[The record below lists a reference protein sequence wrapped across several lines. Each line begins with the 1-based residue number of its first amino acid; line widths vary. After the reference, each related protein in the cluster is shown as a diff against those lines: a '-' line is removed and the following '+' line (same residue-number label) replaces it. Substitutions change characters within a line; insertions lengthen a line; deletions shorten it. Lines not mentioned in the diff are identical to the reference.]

1 MVMSLERTFHSN
13 RYTNGEDI
21 TAVSYYEGRELKYE
35 WFDGEEKAIYDQ
47 LKSIIPYA
55 DRVSISSR
63 SRDGK

>member
-1 MVMSLERTFHSN
+1 MGIYILGTRFHSN
-13 RYTNGEDI
+13 RYTNGEDLI
-21 TAVSYYEGRELKYE
+21 TAVSYLEGRELKYE

-63 SRDGK
+63 